1 MSLLKDIKT
10 TFEKHQVNTDEVKL
24 LLAVSGGKD
33 SMVLMSLL
41 SDLKIYFEVAHMNY
55 QLRDSAADLDQEIVE
70 RVCGEKKI
78 TCHSKVV
85 DTKTFCKEN
94 KLSTQE
100 GARVLRYNWFQ
111 ELIEQRGLTY
121 ITTAHHASDNHETF
135 LQNVKRGSGLR
146 GLKSMVF
153 LQNNRCKP
161 LLNATR
167 EMIDEYA
174 DKHNIAFR
182 QDASNNQ
189 NHYLRNLIRNDVLPK
204 VEESLPGFKKGLTTS
219 ISNLQVDYDYLLN
232 SLEKDCNKV
241 LIQEDG
247 QFVIKNY
254 KTIHPRLLW
263 FILEKFGFNETQS
276 KDLLAAKQA
285 GSVIENE
292 NYCAV
297 VNQNDVII
305 YLNTITEKVSITI
318 DKLDKYDLGNMEFKL
333 VLCDIPS
340 RFSNDKN
347 VAWIDADKID
357 FPLLVRSW
365 EPGDRFSPLGM
376 KGSKKVSD
384 FLTDIK
390 MPLHEKGSVKV
401 LVSNEKIVWILNQAV
416 SELFKINNSTKK
428 TIKLETIFK

>member
-10 TFEKHQVNTDEVKL
+10 TFQKHQVNTDEVKL

-41 SDLKIYFEVAHMNY
+41 SDLKIDFEVAHMNY

-78 TCHSKVV
+78 TCHTKVV

-100 GARVLRYNWFQ
+100 GARILRYNWFQ
-111 ELIEQRGLTY
+111 ELIEHRGLTY

-189 NHYLRNLIRNDVLPK
+189 NHYLRNLIRNEVIP
-204 VEESLPGFKKGLTTS
+204 EMEGSLPGFKKGLTAS
-219 ISNLQVDYDYLLN
+219 INNLQTDYSYLLE
-232 SLEKDCNKV
+232 SLEKDCEKV
-241 LIQEDG
+241 LIQKDG

-254 KTIHPRLLW
+254 KIIHARLLW

-297 VNQNDVII
+297 VNQNDVLV
-305 YLNTITEKVSITI
+305 YLNTITEKVSIRF
-318 DKLDKYDLGNMEFKL
+318 DKLDRYDLGDMDFKL
-333 VLCDIPS
+333 AICDIPS
-340 RFSNDKN
+340 KFSNDKN
-347 VAWIDADKID
+347 IAWIDADKIN

-428 TIKLETIFK
+428 AVKLETIFK